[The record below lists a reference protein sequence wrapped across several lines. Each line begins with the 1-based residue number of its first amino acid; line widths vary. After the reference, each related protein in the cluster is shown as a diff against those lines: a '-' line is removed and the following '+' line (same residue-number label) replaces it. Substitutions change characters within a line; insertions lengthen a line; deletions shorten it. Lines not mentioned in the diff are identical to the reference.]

1 MSGKRGGRKRGVSG
15 LERCR
20 IREVT
25 VLERC
30 PDKTGGRIIEVSGL

>member
-1 MSGKRGGRKRGVSG
+1 MSG
-15 LERCR
+15 LERCPEKRGCR

>member
-1 MSGKRGGRKRGVSG
+1 MTV
-15 LERCR
+15 LERCPEKTGGR

-30 PDKTGGRIIEVSGL
+30 PEKQVSGVERCPG